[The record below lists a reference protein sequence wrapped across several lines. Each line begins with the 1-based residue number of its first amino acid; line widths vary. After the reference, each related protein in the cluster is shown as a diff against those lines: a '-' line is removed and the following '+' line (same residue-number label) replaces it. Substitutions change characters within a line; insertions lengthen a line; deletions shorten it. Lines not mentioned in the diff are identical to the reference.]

1 MQYSPESD
9 SEDELPPGWE
19 ERATLAGEVYYVN
32 HLSSSTQWTHPRTGS
47 LKSVSDNLP
56 FGWERKILEDNK
68 VLYIDHQ
75 NQRTTFTDP
84 RLAFAAEKSPK
95 ADGKNAP
102 TFRQKH
108 DASTTALQVLHGMDL
123 TGRVALVTGG
133 SSGIGFQVSR
143 ALALHGA
150 TVIIAAR
157 SESKAERAI
166 AEILKERPTAK
177 LSFIQMDLA
186 SLNSVQ
192 QACRKLLL
200 QQTRLNY
207 LVLNAG
213 VFGQPFQLTEDAL
226 EHMIQVN
233 YLSNF
238 YLVKLL
244 LPRLISS
251 DNCEPA
257 ISIVTSESHRFA
269 PVDLDSVDMS
279 RFCPDSWTFV
289 SVDQYNISKLFLI
302 VFAHALHNR
311 YSKEYGIRC
320 TAVHPGN
327 LVSTGLKDAWWF
339 YRLLYTVCRP
349 FTKSADQAAG
359 SIVFSLC
366 SPDVSGI
373 EGFVYINN
381 CFPTKPSHQVE
392 DNRFAEK
399 LWQISEQIL
408 KIVKSLFIKKH

>member
-32 HLSSSTQWTHPRTGS
+32 HLSTSTQWTHPRTGS
-47 LKSVSDNLP
+47 MKTVSNNLP
-56 FGWERKILEDNK
+56 FGWERKIMEDNK

-84 RLAFAAEKSPK
+84 RLAFAAEKSSNSEGPS
-95 ADGKNAP
+95 
-102 TFRQKH
+102 FRQKH

-133 SSGIGFQVSR
+133 SSGIGFQVTR

-150 TVIIAAR
+150 TVIIASR
-157 SESKAERAI
+157 SETKAETAI
-166 AEILKERPTAK
+166 KEIMKERPTAK
-177 LSFIQMDLA
+177 CSFIHMNLA

-192 QACRKLLL
+192 QACRKLLV
-200 QQTRLNY
+200 QHKSINY

-213 VFGQPFQLTEDAL
+213 VFGQPFNVTEDGL
-226 EHMIQVN
+226 EYMMQVN

-251 DNCEPA
+251 TSLADGSPAA

-269 PVDLDSVDMS
+269 PVHLDTLDMS
-279 RFCPDSWTFV
+279 SFSPDSWRFV
-289 SVDQYNISKLFLI
+289 SVDQYNTSKLFLI
-302 VFAHALHNR
+302 MFAHTLHNR

-327 LVSTGLKDAWWF
+327 LVYTGLKDCWWL
-339 YRLLYTVCRP
+339 YRLVYTVCRP
-349 FTKSADQAAG
+349 FTKSPDQAAG

-366 SPDVSGI
+366 SPDVSAI

-381 CFPTKPSHQVE
+381 CFPTKPGHQVE
-392 DNRFAEK
+392 DNRYADK
-399 LWQISEQIL
+399 LWNISEQIL
-408 KIVKSLFIKKH
+408 QDKKFCA